1 MTSEVAH
8 ATLCARVQRL
18 LATASRNVL
27 PARHVAELWDAPKS
41 VVVRSEAAASAG
53 DLECREP
60 SVLWRL
66 LLAEQRGEAHHHLRV
81 RSHA

>member
-1 MTSEVAH
+1 MPRSV
-8 ATLCARVQRL
+8 RL
-18 LATASRNVL
+18 RALRDVL
-27 PARHVAELWDAPKS
+27 PVHHVAELWDSQS
-41 VVVRSEAAASAG
+41 VVLRSEAAASAG